1 MHKDGV
7 EYPETDEQWHE
18 MTYETMQD
26 INPKYDRMWLYYD
39 IEKEQAEKYLDL
51 RLSAFKDNKEDIS
64 AFDDAVPEEKTL
76 MFG

>member
-1 MHKDGV
+1 
-7 EYPETDEQWHE
+7 
-18 MTYETMQD
+18 
-26 INPKYDRMWLYYD
+26 MWLYYD